1 MKNLVDA
8 SHKDQ
13 ARIETPRALSASE
26 LAKSIHTILV
36 EIAFA
41 EPIEMP
47 HSKAAD
53 FAKRLRELLKELE
66 YWYHG
71 RDTPVASD
79 HDYDRLFRAL
89 ERIEARYPDLIAP
102 DSPTHRTGAAPLDR
116 FERVRHPAAMLS
128 LGKAFDTAE
137 LEAWYERCLRG
148 LRGRFGEDVR
158 PQMTVEPKMDGL
170 AVALTYERGKLVL
183 GATRGD
189 GAEGENI
196 TSNVRTI
203 PSIPLSIP
211 VLPVSA
217 EDSGGTVPPDRMEV
231 RGEIY
236 IRNRDFEKLNEAASA
251 ADDKLYANPRN
262 AAAGSVRQ
270 LDPSITASRPLSFV
284 AYGTGP
290 VEGVEALPQGQHALL
305 AWLGAYGF
313 PVSEHIAQSDS
324 IDKVK
329 SRYED
334 WHRKREE
341 LDYEIDGLVVK
352 IDRFD
357 WQEALGFVS
366 NAPRWAVACKF
377 PAKEATTVLN
387 DIRVSVGRTGV
398 IKPEAVLEPVPVAGV
413 IVSSA
418 TLHNEEY
425 IRDRD
430 IRIGD
435 RVVVKRAGDVIP
447 QVVKPIEEV
456 RSGRERKWE
465 MPTHCPVCGSELR
478 TLPDEVDSYCVSIDC
493 PAQFIRLVE
502 HFASRGAMD
511 IEGLGAKL
519 AVMLVEEGLVRNL
532 ADIYALA
539 AEQLLP
545 LDLFAEKRA
554 ENLLEGIEAS
564 KKCPLS
570 RLVFGL
576 GIRHV
581 GRATAELLVARYAS
595 LNALSRAGA
604 EEIEQIEGVGEVIA
618 KSVASWFA
626 VEANRDL
633 IRRLRE
639 SGVNTERLPEE
650 APRVEEGSGQVTGK
664 TFVLTGT
671 LPTLGRKE
679 ATTRIK
685 QAGGRVASS
694 VSSNTD
700 YVVAGENPGSKR
712 ERATELG
719 IAILDENQL
728 LALLDE

>member
-1 MKNLVDA
+1 MHIA
-8 SHKDQ
+8 STDLH
-13 ARIETPRALSASE
+13 A
-26 LAKSIHTILV
+26 
-36 EIAFA
+36 
-41 EPIEMP
+41 MP
-47 HSKAAD
+47 HSEAAD
-53 FAKRLRELLKELE
+53 LAQTLRTLLNAHSHR
-66 YWYHG
+66 YHVL
-71 RDTPVASD
+71 DAPLVADS
-79 HDYDRLFRAL
+79 DYDRLFRAL
-89 ERIEARYPDLIAP
+89 EQIETRYPDLIAP

-128 LGKAFDTAE
+128 LGKAFDAAE

-148 LRGRFGEDVR
+148 LRGRFGEDAR

-196 TSNVRTI
+196 TTNVRTI

-211 VLPVSA
+211 AMPVSA
-217 EDSGGTVPPDRMEV
+217 EDSRAAIPPDRMEV

-236 IRNRDFEKLNEAASA
+236 LRSRDFEKLNEAAA
-251 ADDKLYANPRN
+251 AAGDKLYANPRN

-290 VEGVEALPQGQHALL
+290 VEGIEAAPEGQHALL
-305 AWLGAYGF
+305 ARLRTYGF
-313 PVSEHIAQSDS
+313 LVSEHVARSDS
-324 IDKVK
+324 IEEVR
-329 SRYED
+329 SLYEE

-357 WQEALGFVS
+357 WQEALGSVS

-387 DIRVSVGRTGV
+387 DIKVSVGRTGV
-398 IKPEAVLEPVPVAGV
+398 IKPEAVLEPVPVGGV

-418 TLHNEEY
+418 TLHNEDY

-435 RVVVKRAGDVIP
+435 RVIVKRAGDVIP
-447 QVVKPIEEV
+447 QVVKPIKEA
-456 RSGRERKWE
+456 RSGEERKWQ

-478 TLPDEVDSYCVSIDC
+478 RLPGEVDTYCVSINC

-519 AVMLVEEGLVRNL
+519 AVTLVKEGLVSTL
-532 ADIYALA
+532 ADIYGLV
-539 AEQLLP
+539 AEQLIA

-554 ENLLEGIEAS
+554 DNLLEGIEAS
-564 KKCPLS
+564 KKRPLS

-581 GRATAELLVARYAS
+581 GRTTAELLVAQYAS
-595 LNALSRAGA
+595 LDALSRAGA

-626 VEANRDL
+626 IEANRDL
-633 IRRLRE
+633 TQRLRE

-650 APRVEEGSGQVTGK
+650 APPEEEESGKAAGK

-671 LPTLGRKE
+671 LPTLGRAE
-679 ATTRIK
+679 ATARIK
-685 QAGGRVASS
+685 QAGGRVSSS
-694 VSSNTD
+694 VSRNTD

-712 ERATELG
+712 ERAVELG
-719 IAILDENQL
+719 IALLDETQL

>member
-8 SHKDQ
+8 SHKDR
-13 ARIETPRALSASE
+13 ARIEAPRTLSASE
-26 LAKSIHTILV
+26 LGESVHTTLAN
-36 EIAFA
+36 IAF
-41 EPIEMP
+41 EPIEKMP
-47 HSKAAD
+47 RSKAAD
-53 FAKRLRELLKELE
+53 LAKRLRVLLKELE

-71 RDTPVASD
+71 LDTLVASD

-89 ERIEARYPDLIAP
+89 EQIEVRYPDLIAP
-102 DSPTHRTGAAPLDR
+102 DSPTHRTGAAPLER

-128 LGKAFDTAE
+128 LGKAFDAAE

-148 LRGRFGEDVR
+148 LRGRFGEDAR

-170 AVALTYERGKLVL
+170 AVALTYERGTLVL

-196 TSNVRTI
+196 TRNVRTI

-211 VLPVSA
+211 SLPASA
-217 EDSGGTVPPDRMEV
+217 EDSGAPIPPDRMEV
-231 RGEIY
+231 RGEVY
-236 IRNRDFEKLNEAASA
+236 LRNRDFEKLNEAAA
-251 ADDKLYANPRN
+251 AAGDKLYANPRN

-290 VEGVEALPQGQHALL
+290 VQGMEAPPEGQHALL
-305 AWLGAYGF
+305 ARLRAYGF
-313 PVSEHIAQSDS
+313 RVSEHVAQSDS
-324 IDKVK
+324 IEEVK
-329 SRYED
+329 SLYEA

-357 WQEALGFVS
+357 WQETLGSVS

-377 PAKEATTVLN
+377 PAEEATTVLN
-387 DIRVSVGRTGV
+387 DIKVSVGRTGV

-418 TLHNEEY
+418 TLHNEDY

-447 QVVKPIEEV
+447 QVVKPIEEA
-456 RSGRERKWE
+456 RSGAERKWD
-465 MPTHCPVCGSELR
+465 MPVRCPVCESELR
-478 TLPDEVDSYCVSIDC
+478 KLPDEVDSYCVSIDC

-519 AVMLVEEGLVRNL
+519 AVTLVEEGLVSTL
-532 ADIYALA
+532 ADIYGLK
-539 AEQLLP
+539 AEQLTVLE
-545 LDLFAEKRA
+545 LFAEKRA
-554 ENLLEGIEAS
+554 DNLLEGIEAS
-564 KKCPLS
+564 KKRPLS

-581 GRATAELLVARYAS
+581 GRTTAELLVARYAS
-595 LNALSRAGA
+595 LDALSGAGA

-618 KSVASWFA
+618 RSVASWFA
-626 VEANRDL
+626 IEANRDL

-639 SGVNTERLPEE
+639 SGVNTERSPEE
-650 APRVEEGSGQVTGK
+650 APPAEEESGTAAGK

-671 LPTLGRKE
+671 LPTLGRAE
-679 ATTRIK
+679 ATARIR
-685 QAGGRVASS
+685 QAGGRVSSS
-694 VSSNTD
+694 VSRNTD
-700 YVVAGENPGSKR
+700 YVVAGENPGSKH
-712 ERATELG
+712 ERAVELG
-719 IAILDENQL
+719 IALLDENQL
-728 LALLDE
+728 LALLDG

>member
-1 MKNLVDA
+1 MHIASTDVHAIPRNEVVNLAQTLRTLLNAHDHRYHVLDA
-8 SHKDQ
+8 
-13 ARIETPRALSASE
+13 P
-26 LAKSIHTILV
+26 V
-36 EIAFA
+36 V
-41 EPIEMP
+41 
-47 HSKAAD
+47 AD
-53 FAKRLRELLKELE
+53 NE
-66 YWYHG
+66 
-71 RDTPVASD
+71 
-79 HDYDRLFRAL
+79 YDRLFRAL
-89 ERIEARYPDLIAP
+89 EQIEARYPDLIAP

-137 LEAWYERCLRG
+137 LEAWYERCLRR

-158 PQMTVEPKMDGL
+158 PKMTVEPKMDGL
-170 AVALTYERGKLVL
+170 AVALTYERRKLVL

-236 IRNRDFEKLNEAASA
+236 IRNRDFEKLNEAAA
-251 ADDKLYANPRN
+251 AAGDKLYANPRN

-290 VEGVEALPQGQHALL
+290 VEGVDAPPEGQYALL
-305 AWLGAYGF
+305 VWLRAYGF
-313 PVSEHIAQSDS
+313 PVSEDVTQSDS
-324 IDKVK
+324 IDEAK
-329 SRYED
+329 SLYEE

-554 ENLLEGIEAS
+554 DNLLEGIEAS
-564 KKCPLS
+564 KKRPLS

-581 GRATAELLVARYAS
+581 GRATADLLVARYAS

-604 EEIEQIEGVGEVIA
+604 EEIEQIEQIEGIGEVIA

-626 VEANRDL
+626 IEANRDL

-650 APRVEEGSGQVTGK
+650 APQGQEGSGQVTGK

-712 ERATELG
+712 ERAAELG

>member
-1 MKNLVDA
+1 MHIA
-8 SHKDQ
+8 STDLH
-13 ARIETPRALSASE
+13 S
-26 LAKSIHTILV
+26 
-36 EIAFA
+36 
-41 EPIEMP
+41 MP
-47 HSKAAD
+47 HSEAANL
-53 FAKRLRELLKELE
+53 AQTLRTLLNAHNHR
-66 YWYHG
+66 YHVL
-71 RDTPVASD
+71 DAPVVAD
-79 HDYDRLFRAL
+79 DEYDRLFRAL

-102 DSPTHRTGAAPLDR
+102 DSPAHRTGAAPLDR

-128 LGKAFDTAE
+128 LGKAFDAAE
-137 LEAWYERCLRG
+137 LEAWYERCLRR
-148 LRGRFGEDVR
+148 LRGRFGEDAR

-189 GAEGENI
+189 GTEGENI
-196 TSNVRTI
+196 TANVRTI

-211 VLPVSA
+211 AVAVSA
-217 EDSGGTVPPDRMEV
+217 EDSGVAIPPDRMEV

-236 IRNRDFEKLNEAASA
+236 IRNRDFEKLNETAAA
-251 ADDKLYANPRN
+251 AGDKLYANPRN

-270 LDPSITASRPLSFV
+270 LDSSITALRPLSFV
-284 AYGTGP
+284 AHGTGP
-290 VEGVEALPQGQHALL
+290 VEGIDAPPEGQYALL
-305 AWLGAYGF
+305 ERLAAYGF
-313 PVSEHIAQSDS
+313 YVSEHVARSDS
-324 IDKVK
+324 IDEVK
-329 SRYED
+329 WLYEA
-334 WHRKREE
+334 WRQQRED

-387 DIRVSVGRTGV
+387 DIKVSVGRTGV

-456 RSGRERKWE
+456 RSGGERIWR
-465 MPTHCPVCGSELR
+465 MPVHCPVCASELR
-478 TLPDEVDSYCVSIDC
+478 KLSAEVDSYCVSIDC

-511 IEGLGAKL
+511 IEGLGSRL
-519 AVMLVEEGLVRNL
+519 AVTLVEEGLVDTL
-532 ADIYALA
+532 ADIYDLA
-539 AEQLLP
+539 AEQLIALE
-545 LDLFAEKRA
+545 LFAEKRA
-554 ENLLEGIEAS
+554 DNLLEGIEAS
-564 KKCPLS
+564 KKRPLS
-570 RLVFGL
+570 RLIFGL

-581 GRATAELLVARYAS
+581 GRTTAELLVAHYAS
-595 LNALSRAGA
+595 LDALSRAGA
-604 EEIEQIEGVGEVIA
+604 EEIEQIEGIGEVIA
-618 KSVASWFA
+618 KSLESWFA
-626 VEANRDL
+626 IEANRDL

-639 SGVNTERLPEE
+639 SGVNTERAPEE
-650 APRVEEGSGQVTGK
+650 APPEEDESGKAAGR

-671 LPTLGRKE
+671 LPTLGRAE
-679 ATTRIK
+679 ATARIK
-685 QAGGRVASS
+685 QAGGRVSSS
-694 VSSNTD
+694 VSRNTD

-712 ERATELG
+712 ERADELG
-719 IAILDENQL
+719 IVILHEDQL
-728 LALLDE
+728 LALLEE

>member
-1 MKNLVDA
+1 MKNLVDV
-8 SHKDQ
+8 SHKVLMHIASTDVH
-13 ARIETPRALSASE
+13 AIPR
-26 LAKSIHTILV
+26 
-36 EIAFA
+36 
-41 EPIEMP
+41 
-47 HSKAAD
+47 SKAVNLAQTLRTLLNAHDHRYHVLDAPVVAD
-53 FAKRLRELLKELE
+53 NE
-66 YWYHG
+66 
-71 RDTPVASD
+71 
-79 HDYDRLFRAL
+79 YDRLFRAL

-148 LRGRFGEDVR
+148 LRGRFGEDAR

-170 AVALTYERGKLVL
+170 AVALTYERGKLAL

-189 GAEGENI
+189 GMEGENI

-203 PSIPLSIP
+203 SSIPLSIP
-211 VLPVSA
+211 ALPASA
-217 EDSGGTVPPDRMEV
+217 EDSGGTVSPDRMEV

-236 IRNRDFEKLNEAASA
+236 IRNRDFEKLNQDAARVG
-251 ADDKLYANPRN
+251 DKLYANPRN

-284 AYGTGP
+284 AHGTGP
-290 VEGVEALPQGQHALL
+290 VAGVEALPEGQYALL
-305 AWLGAYGF
+305 AWLSAYGF
-313 PVSEHIAQSDS
+313 PVSEHATQSDS
-324 IDKVK
+324 IDEVK
-329 SRYED
+329 SLYEA
-334 WHRKREE
+334 WHEKREE

-357 WQEALGFVS
+357 WQNALGFVS

-377 PAKEATTVLN
+377 PAEEATTVLN
-387 DIRVSVGRTGV
+387 DIKISVGRTGV
-398 IKPEAVLEPVPVAGV
+398 IKPEAVLEPVHVAGV
-413 IVSSA
+413 TVSSA

-435 RVVVKRAGDVIP
+435 RVIVKRAGDVIP

-465 MPTHCPVCGSELR
+465 MPVHCPVCGSELR

-532 ADIYALA
+532 ADIYTLA

-554 ENLLEGIEAS
+554 DNLLEGIEAS
-564 KKCPLS
+564 KKRPLS

-595 LNALSRAGA
+595 LDALSRAGA
-604 EEIEQIEGVGEVIA
+604 EEIEQNEGIGEVIA

-650 APRVEEGSGQVTGK
+650 APQGEEDSGQATGK

-671 LPTLGRKE
+671 LPTLGRRE

>member
-8 SHKDQ
+8 SHKV
-13 ARIETPRALSASE
+13 LMHMASTDVHTMLHSE
-26 LAKSIHTILV
+26 AVNLAQTLRTLLNAHDHRYHVLDAPV
-36 EIAFA
+36 V
-41 EPIEMP
+41 
-47 HSKAAD
+47 AD
-53 FAKRLRELLKELE
+53 NE
-66 YWYHG
+66 
-71 RDTPVASD
+71 
-79 HDYDRLFRAL
+79 YDRLFRAL

-148 LRGRFGEDVR
+148 LRGRFGEDAC

-211 VLPVSA
+211 VLSVSA

-236 IRNRDFEKLNEAASA
+236 IRNRDFEKLNEAAAA

-284 AYGTGP
+284 AYGVGP
-290 VEGVEALPQGQHALL
+290 VEGVEAPPEGQHALL

-313 PVSEHIAQSDS
+313 PVSDVAQSDS

-329 SRYED
+329 SLYEE

-341 LDYEIDGLVVK
+341 MDYEIDGLVVK

-554 ENLLEGIEAS
+554 DNLLEGIEAS
-564 KKCPLS
+564 KKRPLS

-581 GRATAELLVARYAS
+581 GRATADLLVARYAS

-604 EEIEQIEGVGEVIA
+604 EEIEQIEQIEGIGEVIA

-626 VEANRDL
+626 IKANRDL

-650 APRVEEGSGQVTGK
+650 APQGQEGSGQVTGK

-712 ERATELG
+712 ERAAELG

>member
-8 SHKDQ
+8 SHKVLM
-13 ARIETPRALSASE
+13 RIASTDVHAMPYSE
-26 LAKSIHTILV
+26 AVHLAQTLRRLLNTHNHRYHVLDAPV
-36 EIAFA
+36 V
-41 EPIEMP
+41 
-47 HSKAAD
+47 AD
-53 FAKRLRELLKELE
+53 NE
-66 YWYHG
+66 
-71 RDTPVASD
+71 
-79 HDYDRLFRAL
+79 YDRLFRAL
-89 ERIEARYPDLIAP
+89 EQIEARYPDLIAP
-102 DSPTHRTGAAPLDR
+102 DSPTHRTGATPLDR

-148 LRGRFGEDVR
+148 LRSRFDEDVR

-203 PSIPLSIP
+203 PSIPLAIP
-211 VLPVSA
+211 ALLVPA
-217 EDSGGTVPPDRMEV
+217 EDSGAAIPPDRMEV

-236 IRNRDFEKLNEAASA
+236 IRHRDFEKLNEAAA
-251 ADDKLYANPRN
+251 AAGDKLYANPRN

-284 AYGTGP
+284 AHGTGP
-290 VEGVEALPQGQHALL
+290 VEGVEALPEGQYALL

-313 PVSEHIAQSDS
+313 PVSEHAARSDS
-324 IDKVK
+324 IDEVK
-329 SRYED
+329 SLYEE
-334 WHRKREE
+334 WLRKREE

-357 WQEALGFVS
+357 WQEALGSVS

-387 DIRVSVGRTGV
+387 DIKVSVGRTGV

-413 IVSSA
+413 TVSSA
-418 TLHNEEY
+418 TLHNEDY

-456 RSGRERKWE
+456 RSGRERTWE
-465 MPTHCPVCGSELR
+465 VPAHCPVCGSELR
-478 TLPDEVDSYCVSIDC
+478 KLPDEVDSYCVSIDC

-519 AVMLVEEGLVRNL
+519 AVTLVEEGLVSTL
-532 ADIYALA
+532 ADIYGLWRRS
-539 AEQLLP
+539 EQLIA

-554 ENLLEGIEAS
+554 DNLLKGIEAS
-564 KKCPLS
+564 KKRPLS

-618 KSVASWFA
+618 RSVESWFA
-626 VEANRDL
+626 VEANRNL
-633 IRRLRE
+633 IECLRE

-650 APRVEEGSGQVTGK
+650 APQTEEDSGKATGK

-671 LPTLGRKE
+671 LPTLGRAE
-679 ATTRIK
+679 ATARIK
-685 QAGGRVASS
+685 QAGARVSSS
-694 VSSNTD
+694 VSRNTD

-712 ERATELG
+712 ERAAELG
-719 IAILDENQL
+719 IALLDENQL
-728 LALLDE
+728 LALLDG

>member
-1 MKNLVDA
+1 MRNLVDA
-8 SHKDQ
+8 SHKVL
-13 ARIETPRALSASE
+13 AHMASADVH
-26 LAKSIHTILV
+26 A
-36 EIAFA
+36 
-41 EPIEMP
+41 MP
-47 HSKAAD
+47 HSEAAE
-53 FAKRLRELLKELE
+53 FAQTLRTLLNAHNHR
-66 YWYHG
+66 YHVL
-71 RDTPVASD
+71 DAPVVADSEF
-79 HDYDRLFRAL
+79 DRLFRAL
-89 ERIEARYPDLIAP
+89 EQIEARYPDLIAP

-128 LGKAFDTAE
+128 LGKAFDAAE

-148 LRGRFGEDVR
+148 LRGRFGEDAR

-196 TSNVRTI
+196 TANVRTI

-211 VLPVSA
+211 ALPAST
-217 EDSGGTVPPDRMEV
+217 EDSGAAIPPDRMEV

-236 IRNRDFEKLNEAASA
+236 LRNSDFEKLNEAAA
-251 ADDKLYANPRN
+251 AAGDKLYANPRN

-284 AYGTGP
+284 AHGTGP
-290 VEGVEALPQGQHALL
+290 VEGVEALPQGQYALL
-305 AWLGAYGF
+305 AWLGVYGF
-313 PVSEHIAQSDS
+313 PVSQHVARSDS
-324 IDKVK
+324 ISEVK
-329 SRYED
+329 SLYEE

-352 IDRFD
+352 IDRFA

-377 PAKEATTVLN
+377 PAEEATTVLN
-387 DIRVSVGRTGV
+387 DIKISVGRTGV

-413 IVSSA
+413 TVSSA
-418 TLHNEEY
+418 TLHNEDY

-447 QVVKPIEEV
+447 QVVKPIEEA
-456 RSGRERKWE
+456 RSGGERTWK
-465 MPTHCPVCGSELR
+465 MPAHCPVCDSELR
-478 TLPDEVDSYCVSIDC
+478 KLPDEVDSYCVSIDC

-511 IEGLGAKL
+511 IEGLGSKL
-519 AVMLVEEGLVRNL
+519 AVVLVEEGLVGNL

-539 AEQLLP
+539 AEQLIV

-554 ENLLEGIEAS
+554 DNLLEGVEAS
-564 KKCPLS
+564 KKRPLS

-595 LNALSRAGA
+595 LDALSRADA

-618 KSVASWFA
+618 RSVAGWFA
-626 VEANRDL
+626 IEANRDL

-650 APRVEEGSGQVTGK
+650 APQEDEESGKAAGK

-671 LPTLGRKE
+671 LPTLGRAE
-679 ATTRIK
+679 ATARIK
-685 QAGGRVASS
+685 QAGGRVVSS
-694 VSSNTD
+694 VSRNTD

-712 ERATELG
+712 ERAAELE
-719 IAILDENQL
+719 ITVLDENQL

>member
-1 MKNLVDA
+1 MHIA
-8 SHKDQ
+8 STDV
-13 ARIETPRALSASE
+13 
-26 LAKSIHTILV
+26 HT
-36 EIAFA
+36 
-41 EPIEMP
+41 MP
-47 HSKAAD
+47 HSEAVNLAQTLRTLLNAHSYRYHVLDDPVVAD
-53 FAKRLRELLKELE
+53 NE
-66 YWYHG
+66 
-71 RDTPVASD
+71 
-79 HDYDRLFRAL
+79 YDRLFRAL
-89 ERIEARYPDLIAP
+89 EQIEARYPDLIAP
-102 DSPTHRTGAAPLDR
+102 DSPTHRTGAVPLDR

-148 LRGRFGEDVR
+148 LRSRFGEDAR

-170 AVALTYERGKLVL
+170 AVALTYASGKLVL

-189 GAEGENI
+189 GSEGENI

-211 VLPVSA
+211 ALPGSA
-217 EDSGGTVPPDRMEV
+217 EDSGAAIPPDRMEV

-236 IRNRDFEKLNEAASA
+236 LRNRDFEKLNETAAA
-251 ADDKLYANPRN
+251 AGDKLYANPRN

-290 VEGVEALPQGQHALL
+290 VEGIEAPPEGQHALL
-305 AWLGAYGF
+305 ARLAAYGF
-313 PVSEHIAQSDS
+313 YVSEHVARSDS
-324 IDKVK
+324 IDEVK
-329 SRYED
+329 SLYEA
-334 WHRKREE
+334 WHQKREE

-387 DIRVSVGRTGV
+387 DIKVSVGRTGV

-447 QVVKPIEEV
+447 QVVKPIEEA
-456 RSGRERKWE
+456 RSGAERKWD
-465 MPTHCPVCGSELR
+465 MPTHCPVCASELR
-478 TLPDEVDSYCVSIDC
+478 KLPDEVDSYCVSIDC

-519 AVMLVEEGLVRNL
+519 AVTLVEEGLVSTL
-532 ADIYALA
+532 ADIYGLA
-539 AEQLLP
+539 TEQLIA

-554 ENLLEGIEAS
+554 DNLLEGIEAS
-564 KKCPLS
+564 KKRPLS

-581 GRATAELLVARYAS
+581 GRATAELLVARCAS
-595 LNALSRAGA
+595 LDALSRAGA

-633 IRRLRE
+633 IRRLHE

-650 APRVEEGSGQVTGK
+650 ALPGEEESGKAAGK
-664 TFVLTGT
+664 SFVLTGT
-671 LPTLGRKE
+671 LPTLGRAE
-679 ATTRIK
+679 ATARIR
-685 QAGGRVASS
+685 QAGGRVSSS
-694 VSSNTD
+694 VSRNTD

-712 ERATELG
+712 DRAAELG
-719 IAILDENQL
+719 IVILEEDQL
-728 LALLDE
+728 LALLEE

>member
-1 MKNLVDA
+1 MSPLMKNLVDA
-8 SHKDQ
+8 SHKVLM
-13 ARIETPRALSASE
+13 RIASIDVHAMPYSE
-26 LAKSIHTILV
+26 AVHLAQTLRTLLNAHNHRYHVLDAPV
-36 EIAFA
+36 V
-41 EPIEMP
+41 
-47 HSKAAD
+47 AD
-53 FAKRLRELLKELE
+53 NE
-66 YWYHG
+66 
-71 RDTPVASD
+71 
-79 HDYDRLFRAL
+79 YDRLFRAL
-89 ERIEARYPDLIAP
+89 ERIEAQYPDLIAP

-116 FERVRHPAAMLS
+116 FERVRHPTALLS
-128 LGKAFDTAE
+128 LGKAFDEAE

-148 LRGRFGEDVR
+148 LRGRFGEDAR

-217 EDSGGTVPPDRMEV
+217 EDSGGVVPPDRMEV

-236 IRNRDFEKLNEAASA
+236 IRNRDFEKLNETAAA
-251 ADDKLYANPRN
+251 AGDKLYANPRN

-270 LDPSITASRPLSFV
+270 LDPSITASRPLSFM

-290 VEGVEALPQGQHALL
+290 VEGIEALPEGQHALL
-305 AWLGAYGF
+305 ARLRAYGF
-313 PVSEHIAQSDS
+313 RVSEHVARSDS
-324 IDKVK
+324 IGEVK
-329 SRYED
+329 SLYEA
-334 WHRKREE
+334 WRRKREE

-387 DIRVSVGRTGV
+387 DIKVSVGRTGV

-435 RVVVKRAGDVIP
+435 RVIVKRAGDVIP

-465 MPTHCPVCGSELR
+465 MPVHCPVCGSELR
-478 TLPDEVDSYCVSIDC
+478 TLPDEVDSYCASIDC

-519 AVMLVEEGLVRNL
+519 AVTLVEEGLVGNL
-532 ADIYALA
+532 ADIYVLV
-539 AEQLLP
+539 AEQLIA

-554 ENLLEGIEAS
+554 DNLLEGIEAS
-564 KKCPLS
+564 KKRPLG

-595 LNALSRAGA
+595 LDALSRVGA

-618 KSVASWFA
+618 KSVESWFA
-626 VEANRDL
+626 VEANREL

-650 APRVEEGSGQVTGK
+650 APQGLEDSGRATGK

-679 ATTRIK
+679 AATRIK
-685 QAGGRVASS
+685 QAGGRVVGS
-694 VSSNTD
+694 VSSKTD

>member
-8 SHKDQ
+8 SHKV
-13 ARIETPRALSASE
+13 LLHLASTDV
-26 LAKSIHTILV
+26 HT
-36 EIAFA
+36 
-41 EPIEMP
+41 MP
-47 HSKAAD
+47 HNDAASL
-53 FAKRLRELLKELE
+53 AHTLRTFLHAHNHR
-66 YWYHG
+66 YHVL
-71 RDTPVASD
+71 DAPVVAD
-79 HDYDRLFRAL
+79 DEYDRLFRAL
-89 ERIEARYPDLIAP
+89 EQIEARYPDLIAA

-128 LGKAFDTAE
+128 LGKAFDAAE

-148 LRGRFGEDVR
+148 LRGRFGEDAR

-170 AVALTYERGKLVL
+170 AVALTYERGTLVL

-196 TSNVRTI
+196 TGNVRTI

-211 VLPVSA
+211 AMSGSA
-217 EDSGGTVPPDRMEV
+217 EGSGAAVPPDRMEV

-236 IRNRDFEKLNEAASA
+236 LRNRDFEKLNEMAAA
-251 ADDKLYANPRN
+251 AGDKLYANPRN

-270 LDPSITASRPLSFV
+270 LNPSITASRPLSFV

-290 VEGVEALPQGQHALL
+290 VEGVEAPPQGQYALL
-305 AWLGAYGF
+305 EWLRAYGF
-313 PVSEHIAQSDS
+313 RVSEHAVRSDS
-324 IDKVK
+324 IDEVK
-329 SRYED
+329 SLYEE
-334 WHRKREE
+334 WLRKREE

-357 WQEALGFVS
+357 WQEALGSVS

-377 PAKEATTVLN
+377 PAQEATTVLN
-387 DIRVSVGRTGV
+387 DIKVSVGRTGV
-398 IKPEAVLEPVPVAGV
+398 IKPEAVLEPVHVAGV
-413 IVSSA
+413 TVSSA

-435 RVVVKRAGDVIP
+435 RVIVKRAGDVIP

-456 RSGRERKWE
+456 RSGGERTWE
-465 MPTHCPVCGSELR
+465 MPAHCPVCESELR
-478 TLPDEVDSYCVSIDC
+478 KLPDEVDSYCVSIDC

-511 IEGLGAKL
+511 IEGLGSKL
-519 AVMLVEEGLVRNL
+519 AVTLVEEGLVGAL
-532 ADIYALA
+532 ADIYGLTADELI
-539 AEQLLP
+539 P

-554 ENLLEGIEAS
+554 DNLLDGVEAS
-564 KKCPLS
+564 KKRPIS
-570 RLVFGL
+570 RLLFGL

-581 GRATAELLVARYAS
+581 GRTTAELLMSRYAS
-595 LNALSRAGA
+595 LDALSKAGA
-604 EEIEQIEGVGEVIA
+604 EEIEQIEGIGEVIA
-618 KSVASWFA
+618 KSVSSWFA

-633 IRRLRE
+633 IERLRA

-650 APRVEEGSGQVTGK
+650 APPAEEASGRAAGK

-671 LPTLGRKE
+671 LPTLGRAE
-679 ATTRIK
+679 ATARIK
-685 QAGGRVASS
+685 QAGGRVSSS
-694 VSSNTD
+694 VSRNTD
-700 YVVAGENPGSKR
+700 YVVVGENPGSKR
-712 ERATELG
+712 ERAAELG
-719 IAILDENQL
+719 IVILDEDQL
-728 LALLDE
+728 LALLAE

>member
-8 SHKDQ
+8 SHKVLMH
-13 ARIETPRALSASE
+13 IASTD
-26 LAKSIHTILV
+26 LHS
-36 EIAFA
+36 
-41 EPIEMP
+41 MP
-47 HSKAAD
+47 HSEAANL
-53 FAKRLRELLKELE
+53 AQTLRTLLNAHNHR
-66 YWYHG
+66 YHVL
-71 RDTPVASD
+71 DAPVVAD
-79 HDYDRLFRAL
+79 DEYDRLFRAL
-89 ERIEARYPDLIAP
+89 EQIEARYPDLIAP

-128 LGKAFDTAE
+128 LGKAFDAAE

-148 LRGRFGEDVR
+148 LRGRFGEDAC

-196 TSNVRTI
+196 TANVRTI

-211 VLPVSA
+211 AMAVSV
-217 EDSGGTVPPDRMEV
+217 EDSGVAIPPDRMEV

-236 IRNRDFEKLNEAASA
+236 IRNRDFEKLNETAAA
-251 ADDKLYANPRN
+251 AGDKLYANPRN

-284 AYGTGP
+284 AHGTGP
-290 VEGVEALPQGQHALL
+290 VEGIDAPPEGQYALL
-305 AWLGAYGF
+305 ERLGAYGF
-313 PVSEHIAQSDS
+313 YVSEHVARSDS
-324 IDKVK
+324 IEEVK
-329 SRYED
+329 SLYEA
-334 WHRKREE
+334 WHRKRED

-357 WQEALGFVS
+357 WQEALGSVS

-387 DIRVSVGRTGV
+387 DIKVSVGRTGV

-413 IVSSA
+413 TVSSA

-435 RVVVKRAGDVIP
+435 RVVIKRAGDVIP

-456 RSGRERKWE
+456 RSGGERTWQ
-465 MPTHCPVCGSELR
+465 MPVHCPVCASELR
-478 TLPDEVDSYCVSIDC
+478 KLPDEVDSYCVSIDC

-511 IEGLGAKL
+511 IEGLGSKL
-519 AVMLVEEGLVRNL
+519 AVTLVEEGLVGAL
-532 ADIYALA
+532 ADIYGLA
-539 AEQLLP
+539 AEQLIA

-554 ENLLEGIEAS
+554 DNLLEGIETS
-564 KKCPLS
+564 KKRPLS
-570 RLVFGL
+570 RLLFGL

-581 GRATAELLVARYAS
+581 GRTTAELLVAHYAS
-595 LNALSRAGA
+595 LDALSRAGA
-604 EEIEQIEGVGEVIA
+604 EEIEQIEGIGEVIA
-618 KSVASWFA
+618 KSVESWFA

-650 APRVEEGSGQVTGK
+650 APPEEDESGQAAGR

-671 LPTLGRKE
+671 LPTLERAE
-679 ATTRIK
+679 ATARIK
-685 QAGGRVASS
+685 QAGGRVSSS
-694 VSSNTD
+694 VSRNTD

-712 ERATELG
+712 ERAAELG
-719 IAILDENQL
+719 IVILDEDQL
-728 LALLDE
+728 LALLEE